1 MFQQRPL
8 RPRGSHLIFFKLVGN
23 FWRRSEIDSLHMLKR
38 EDSMSDINYMFL
50 VLIPKVASPEE
61 LGECRPISL
70 CNVIYKIVSKVM
82 VNRLKICLLE
92 IIAEK

>member
-1 MFQQRPL
+1 
-8 RPRGSHLIFFKLVGN
+8 
-23 FWRRSEIDSLHMLKR
+23 
-38 EDSMSDINYMFL
+38 MSDIYYMFL

-92 IIAEK
+92 IIADE